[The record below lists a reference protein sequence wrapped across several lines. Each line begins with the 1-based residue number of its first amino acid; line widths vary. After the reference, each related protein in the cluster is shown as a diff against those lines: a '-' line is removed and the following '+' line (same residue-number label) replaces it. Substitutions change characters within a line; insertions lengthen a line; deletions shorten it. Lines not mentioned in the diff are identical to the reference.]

1 MGSATS
7 AALST
12 AIVLVAVGCSHGW
25 DDYDPRIGDA
35 VGSGGGASGSVGGAA
50 STGATG
56 ASSTQSSASGPS
68 SSSGAAGG
76 TGPGGAGSGGAP
88 GGSGGGG
95 VTFDCAANGTS
106 TLTDDFDDGAVGA
119 EWNQYGNVDEDG
131 GTLVLDPGGSASAS
145 TFAILQSVDTYDLR
159 NCSVTVRAAQVPSDV
174 PNAYA
179 GLAVY
184 VDDKNYTELI
194 LGGPDLHSVTWV
206 AGVSVGVL
214 SVPYDATAHA
224 WWRLREQGGT
234 IFYEVSQDGI
244 GFVEHSSVAS
254 PYSSADLGAVRPAL
268 TSGTDGASST
278 SVDPTLYDDFNV
290 PP

>member
-1 MGSATS
+1 MGSASS

-35 VGSGGGASGSVGGAA
+35 VGSGGSASASGGAA
-50 STGATG
+50 SSGATG
-56 ASSTQSSASGPS
+56 ASSTQSSASGAS

-76 TGPGGAGSGGAP
+76 TGQGGAGSGGAP

-95 VTFDCAANGTS
+95 VIFDCAANGTN
-106 TLTDDFDDGAVGA
+106 TLTDDFDDGAVDA
-119 EWNQYGNVDEDG
+119 QWNQYGTVDEDG
-131 GTLVLDPGGSASAS
+131 GTLVLDPGGSASAG
-145 TFAILQSVDTYDLR
+145 TFAILQAVDTYDLR
-159 NCSVTVRAAQVPSDV
+159 SCAVTVRAVQVPSDV

-184 VDDKNYTELI
+184 VDQENYTELI
-194 LGGPDLHSVTWV
+194 VGGPDLHSVTWV
-206 AGVSVGVL
+206 AGVSAGVL
-214 SVPYDATAHA
+214 SVPYDANAHA

-234 IFYEVSQDGI
+234 LFYEVSEDGI
-244 GFVEHSSVAS
+244 AFVAHSSVNS
-254 PYSSADLGAVRPAL
+254 PYPSSALGAVRPAL

-278 SVDPTLYDDFNV
+278 PVDPTLYDNFNV